1 MPTAQELKA
10 RFENRVRPGPAD
22 ERLAASLGLAA
33 AMPEVLP
40 MGEGSGEPEVVQ
52 PQAERGAV
60 NGTVAGAKTP
70 PTKPAGGS
78 GRGGRHAVRLLS
90 PEETHTAVAP
100 ADDPA
105 DAERAGGWG
114 GGGADLDAVAALF
127 PPPPLLAAAGL
138 EPVKVGFPVPVPLI
152 REVTRLKVDLSRQL
166 GRRLSNHEIGAA
178 ATSLLP
184 SEPGQVAEL
193 VRGHAERVGLSDPSP
208 LPRRRLVAD
217 IPEGAATALE
227 DLVLAVDATENVRVT
242 KSQLWALAHV
252 LLLERAGR

>member
-1 MPTAQELKA
+1 
-10 RFENRVRPGPAD
+10 
-22 ERLAASLGLAA
+22 A

-78 GRGGRHAVRLLS
+78 GRGGRQAVRLLS

-152 REVTRLKVDLSRQL
+152 RDVTRLKVDLSRQL

-178 ATSLLP
+178 ATSL
-184 SEPGQVAEL
+184 
-193 VRGHAERVGLSDPSP
+193 

-252 LLLERAGR
+252 LLL